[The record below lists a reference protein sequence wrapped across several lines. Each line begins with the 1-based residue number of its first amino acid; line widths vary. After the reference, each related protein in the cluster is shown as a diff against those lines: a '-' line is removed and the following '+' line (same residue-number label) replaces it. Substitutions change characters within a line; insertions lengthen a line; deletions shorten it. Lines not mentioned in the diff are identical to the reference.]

1 MQNGGILI
9 YWLSFCVSGAKLA
22 VYPYIGYH
30 IVFQV
35 QNGSILIYW
44 LSHFLSGAK
53 WRYTHWLSH
62 CVSGA
67 KWWYTHLSLG
77 VKISASWLANKECI
91 YAVFLQQSAVF
102 NIFAVQYE
110 ISYTM
115 PSFCAKRQFSLQIR
129 GFLILFCLH
138 LSVWLV
144 SISCFRCDVRYQQK
158 TWTSKSS
165 VCLLLPHC
173 PAGQLA

>member
-1 MQNGGILI
+1 M
-9 YWLSFCVSGAKLA
+9 SFDVCKSLES
-22 VYPYIGYH
+22 YD
-30 IVFQV
+30 FQCSLYSRFS
-35 QNGSILIYW
+35 N
-44 LSHFLSGAK
+44 
-53 WRYTHWLSH
+53 
-62 CVSGA
+62 
-67 KWWYTHLSLG
+67 LSLG

-165 VCLLLPHC
+165 VSCCLTV
-173 PAGQLA
+173 QLANWSRAYFRHETYPYPTSSLASPPTPTDVIGP